1 MAGVVV
7 LTRDLPIVVPVV
19 LGAIVYC
26 GACLVVGAVSLGD
39 LNQVRLHLVQRQ
51 AGATS

>member
-1 MAGVVV
+1 VL
-7 LTRDLPIVVPVV
+7 LTRELPIVVPVV

-26 GACLVVGAVSLGD
+26 GACLVVGAVSLGE

-51 AGATS
+51 ASATS